1 MTPRNWWKTVTV
13 FLAATVT
20 MLMIYIGTT
29 TSKVA
34 AATPEN
40 ILLAQVRSVS
50 QLSDVQPSDYYF
62 QSLQSLIER
71 YGVNVA
77 YPDGTF
83 RPYRAMTRGE
93 FAIFLNTA
101 LNSLVSKE
109 ITTKTPDLGTK
120 EELVTLQ
127 KLAEKL
133 EAEVESLRQSR
144 ENPFP
149 GGHL

>member
-1 MTPRNWWKTVTV
+1 MTPQNWWKTLAV

-20 MLMIYIGTT
+20 MLIIYIGTMT
-29 TSKVA
+29 FRVA

-40 ILLAQVRSVS
+40 ILAQVRSVS

-93 FAIFLNTA
+93 FAILLNTA

-109 ITTKTPDLGTK
+109 ITTKTSDLGTK
-120 EELVTLQ
+120 EELLTLQ
-127 KLAEKL
+127 KLADKL
-133 EAEVESLRQSR
+133 ESEVESLRQSR
-144 ENPFP
+144 EGAFP
-149 GGHL
+149 NGHL

>member
-1 MTPRNWWKTVTV
+1 MTLHNWGKKLAL
-13 FLAATVT
+13 FLATGVVT
-20 MLMIYIGTT
+20 LLIFIGTT
-29 TSKVA
+29 TSKVP
-34 AATPEN
+34 AATPN
-40 ILLAQVRSVS
+40 HILAEVRSAS

-62 QSLQSLIER
+62 HSLESLIQR

-83 RPYRAMTRGE
+83 RPDRAMTRGE

-101 LNSLVSKE
+101 LDRLVNNE
-109 ITTKTPDLGTK
+109 ITAKTSDLGTK

-133 EAEVESLRQSR
+133 AAEVETLRSR
-144 ENPFP
+144 ESVFP
-149 GGHL
+149 NGHL